1 MYSRMVRY
9 KLTVDATG
17 YKSQSIAFT
26 YDKVLENDLSLTVDY
41 ADDKEAFAAEKKKII
56 IRLTILQ
63 MLNLP
68 LRAAREI
75 S

>member
-1 MYSRMVRY
+1 MQQDIRARV
-9 KLTVDATG
+9 LHL
-17 YKSQSIAFT
+17 

-41 ADDKEAFAAEKKKII
+41 ADDKEAFAAEKKKIL

-68 LRAAREI
+68 LMAARRFPEEPEI
-75 S
+75 CYPAF